1 MSTRHPSSSTR
12 VVFATPNQGHQ
23 DDLKRLLADVEV
35 VMSRIGPAVPDG
47 LDLAAAAT
55 WRARKVFA
63 EVGER
68 CFVEN
73 TGLEVEGE
81 APWRGRDAK
90 ALLEQLGEDGFC
102 TRYGGRVATS
112 RVVVALCEHDGPD
125 GVRLFEGELEGA
137 IAPAP
142 RGVPG
147 RGWASASE
155 ASGSVQLG
163 PASLPAR
170 PMIDPQARRSLGWD
184 RVFVPEGYRRTF
196 AELGASTYLVNMRHH
211 PYLELADHL
220 RGRTYGG
227 AFEAHVTVRCAVEDA
242 PRFAATC
249 DRLEVKHIQI
259 ELAHGEHVTQPM
271 TATVHRGELRQVQ
284 EEVHDLARAL
294 VADGFEVVRTK
305 IEALPRNRDLPET
318 DEAARAEP
326 ARYFEYHLKVVVP
339 PGVELAPVRE
349 VAAAHGARLSRN
361 ALRTRADGG
370 HERYLTLRLPGL
382 GRASADERFAAL
394 EAAVGALPVTITR
407 RVREYTVYDSNLA
420 LDRGWH

>member
-1 MSTRHPSSSTR
+1 MLTTR
-12 VVFATPNQGHQ
+12 VVFATPNQGYQ
-23 DDLKRLLADVEV
+23 DDLRRLLADVDV
-35 VMSRIGPAVPDG
+35 VLSRIGPAVPEG
-47 LDLAAAAT
+47 LDLVAAAT
-55 WRARKVFA
+55 WRARAVFA
-63 EVGER
+63 EIGER

-81 APWRGRDAK
+81 APWRGRDVK
-90 ALLEQLGEDGFC
+90 TLLEELGEDGFC
-102 TRYGGRVATS
+102 ARYGRRTAVS
-112 RVVVALCEHDGPD
+112 RVVVALCEHGADD
-125 GVRLFEGELEGA
+125 GVKLFDGELEGA
-137 IAPAP
+137 IAAAP
-142 RGVPG
+142 RGAPG
-147 RGWASASE
+147 R
-155 ASGSVQLG
+155 
-163 PASLPAR
+163 
-170 PMIDPQARRSLGWD
+170 GWD
-184 RVFVPEGYRRTF
+184 RVFVPEGYQRTF

-227 AFEAHVTVRCAVEDA
+227 AFEAHVTVRCAAEDA

-271 TATVHRGELRQVQ
+271 TATVHRGDLREVQ
-284 EEVHDLARAL
+284 DEVHALARSL

-318 DEAARAEP
+318 DEAAAAEP
-326 ARYFEYHLKVVVP
+326 ARYFEYHIKIIVP
-339 PGVELAPVRE
+339 SGGDLGPVRE
-349 VAAAHGARLSRN
+349 AAATHGARLSRN

-382 GRASADERFAAL
+382 GRASSDARFAAL
-394 EAAVGALPVTITR
+394 EAAVAALPVTITR

>member
-1 MSTRHPSSSTR
+1 VSVSSTR
-12 VVFATPNQGHQ
+12 VVFATPNQGYQ
-23 DDLKRLLADVEV
+23 DDLRRLLADVDV
-35 VMSRIGPAVPDG
+35 VLSRFGPAVPDG

-55 WRARKVFA
+55 WRAKAAFA
-63 EVGER
+63 VLGER

-81 APWRGRDAK
+81 TPWRGREVK
-90 ALLEQLGEDGFC
+90 ALLEEIGEEGFC
-102 TRYGGRVATS
+102 ARYGGRAAVS
-112 RVVVALCEHDGPD
+112 RVVVALCERAAGEGGDDGDDDD
-125 GVRLFEGELEGA
+125 GVTLLEGELDGT

-142 RGVPG
+142 RGVGETRG
-147 RGWASASE
+147 R
-155 ASGSVQLG
+155 
-163 PASLPAR
+163 
-170 PMIDPQARRSLGWD
+170 GWD
-184 RVFVPEGYRRTF
+184 RVFVPDGYVRTF
-196 AELGASTYLVNMRHH
+196 AELGASTYLVNMRHQ
-211 PYLELADHL
+211 PYLELADYL

-227 AFEAHVTVRCAVEDA
+227 AFEAHVTVRCAAAEA
-242 PRFAATC
+242 PRFTAAC
-249 DRLEVKHIQI
+249 DRLEVKHIEI

-271 TATVHRGELRQVQ
+271 TATVHRGVLREVQ
-284 EEVHDLARAL
+284 EEVHELARAL
-294 VADGFEVVRTK
+294 VAQGFEVVRTK

-326 ARYFEYHLKVVVP
+326 ARYFEYHIKIIVP
-339 PGVELAPVRE
+339 PGGDLAPVRE

-382 GRASADERFAAL
+382 GRASADARFAAL
-394 EAAVGALPVTITR
+394 EAAVEALPVSIGR

>member
-1 MSTRHPSSSTR
+1 VTR
-12 VVFATPNQGHQ
+12 VVFATPNQGYQ
-23 DDLKRLLADVEV
+23 DDLRRLLADIDV
-35 VMSRIGPAVPDG
+35 VLSRVGPAVPDG
-47 LDLAAAAT
+47 LDLVATATFRAKAAFAAI
-55 WRARKVFA
+55 
-63 EVGER
+63 GER

-81 APWRGRDAK
+81 APWRGRHVK
-90 ALLEQLGEDGFC
+90 ALLEELGEDGFC
-102 TRYGGRVATS
+102 ARYGGRAAVS
-112 RVVVALCEHDGPD
+112 RVVVALCESGDD
-125 GVRLFEGELEGA
+125 VKLFDGELEGS

-142 RGVPG
+142 RGGPG
-147 RGWASASE
+147 R
-155 ASGSVQLG
+155 
-163 PASLPAR
+163 
-170 PMIDPQARRSLGWD
+170 GWD
-184 RVFVPEGYRRTF
+184 RVFVPEGYVRTF
-196 AELGASTYLVNMRHH
+196 AELGASTYLLNMRHR
-211 PYLELADHL
+211 PYLELADYL

-227 AFEAHVTVRCAVEDA
+227 AFEAHVTVRCAAEDA

-249 DRLEVKHIQI
+249 DRLEVKYIQI

-271 TATVHRGELRQVQ
+271 TATVHRGDLREVQ
-284 EEVHDLARAL
+284 DEVHALARAL

-326 ARYFEYHLKVVVP
+326 ARYFEYHLKIIVP
-339 PGVELAPVRE
+339 PDGDLAPVRE
-349 VAAAHGARLSRN
+349 AATTHGARLSRN

-382 GRASADERFAAL
+382 GRASADARFAAL
-394 EAAVGALPVTITR
+394 EAAVAELPVTITR

>member
-1 MSTRHPSSSTR
+1 MTASSTR
-12 VVFATPNQGHQ
+12 VVFATPNQGYQ
-23 DDLKRLLADVEV
+23 DDLRRLLADVEV
-35 VMSRIGPAVPDG
+35 VLSRFGPAVPEG

-55 WRARKVFA
+55 WRAKAAFA
-63 EVGER
+63 ALGER

-81 APWRGRDAK
+81 PPWRGRDVK
-90 ALLEQLGEDGFC
+90 ALLEEVGEAGFC
-102 TRYGGRVATS
+102 ARYGGRAAVS
-112 RVVVALCEHDGPD
+112 RVVVALCEHAA
-125 GVRLFEGELEGA
+125 GVTLFEGVLDGR

-142 RGVPG
+142 RGAAETRG
-147 RGWASASE
+147 R
-155 ASGSVQLG
+155 
-163 PASLPAR
+163 
-170 PMIDPQARRSLGWD
+170 GWD
-184 RVFVPEGYRRTF
+184 RVFVPDGYVRTF
-196 AELGASTYLVNMRHH
+196 AELGASTYLVNMRHQ

-227 AFEAHVTVRCAVEDA
+227 AFEAHVTVRCAAVDA
-242 PRFAATC
+242 ARFAASC
-249 DRLEVKHIQI
+249 DRLEVKHIEI

-271 TATVHRGELRQVQ
+271 TATVHRGDLREVQ
-284 EEVHDLARAL
+284 EEVHELARAL

-326 ARYFEYHLKVVVP
+326 ARYFEYHLKLVVP
-339 PGVELAPVRE
+339 PGGDLAPVHE
-349 VAAAHGARLSRN
+349 VASIHGARLSRN
-361 ALRTRADGG
+361 ARRTRADGG

-382 GRASADERFAAL
+382 GRGSADARFAAL
-394 EAAVGALPVTITR
+394 EAAVEALPVTIGR